1 MYRLDKLQ
9 KAIRGHKR
17 MNDLVLEH
25 DSFSFLCIQGYTLLG
40 LFFSYSYFR
49 SYFSAVGEGDLAS
62 SYIYRRF

>member
-1 MYRLDKLQ
+1 MSRLDTRL

-49 SYFSAVGEGDLAS
+49 
-62 SYIYRRF
+62 IYVLLWEKVTSHHLTFRRF